1 MPLQSLALSGAA
13 TVTAGTTDGEL
24 TTAGGE
30 EVEPL
35 SIRKAECM
43 VIPGIVTE
51 KIQLQHRRGP
61 AVDAEATET
70 GNDAGP
76 LFTGPL

>member
-1 MPLQSLALSGAA
+1 MPLQSRALSGAA
-13 TVTAGTTDGEL
+13 AVTTGTTDGEL
-24 TTAGGE
+24 ASTGSE

-51 KIQLQHRRGP
+51 KIQLQLRRGP
-61 AVDAEATET
+61 AVDAEAAET

>member
-13 TVTAGTTDGEL
+13 TVATGTADGEL
-24 TTAGGE
+24 TAAGGK

-51 KIQLQHRRGP
+51 KIQLQVRRGP
-61 AVDAEATET
+61 AVDAEAAEA